1 MGKLGGLMSGV
12 ARASR
17 RLIVIAV
24 DDYADGNA
32 EFTKG
37 INEQVGVVTGWL
49 ADSALGPERQF
60 SLRRPDVT
68 LHSVQQVHR
77 FLNVQD
83 IAGARRREAIVIY
96 ITGHGQRGPSSGRH
110 YLRFART
117 DDGRLPGTALTTS
130 EVISAALG
138 SSAEH
143 VLVLVDSCFAGAL
156 ANDVQPV
163 LRDLTSRRKLASL
176 AVVTSGDFDEQPL
189 VGSFTE
195 LLRRTLEKI
204 GAEETGFAK
213 PYLSLREWRE
223 ALESVQR
230 EDHGLVEARWVWPE
244 QQLSDEAS
252 LCLPNP
258 RFEAPQDLGTA
269 VRELPD
275 AAGLFDGYWRDRAS
289 GRIHSEDMGWYF
301 SGRHHEMRTLTEFVT
316 RGSGVLVVTGAA
328 GSGKSALLARL
339 VTLTDPVFLD
349 QPDLSRVAAAVPAD
363 ERPAA
368 GSVDAAVLARNKTSL
383 GLIEDLL
390 RVLEAEAAPDGTAPL
405 QALLECLTARA
416 RENRVPT
423 LVIDALDE
431 AQDSLACLNDVVL
444 PIARLRV
451 ERHKPLVR
459 MVVGVRS
466 SPHDSP
472 DVAEHLVDA
481 DADELLHRLCWA
493 LEGDRLP
500 VPVTVQR
507 TDGPG
512 VADDIAAYVEALLA
526 GDEAGPYADRREQ
539 AGIAARAVARAV
551 APSFLDGRLAAD
563 QLRTAQQ
570 VQEVTARTWQERLS
584 RGTVA
589 LLHEDLHE
597 VARQQGLPVTVLV
610 RVLRATA
617 FGAGSGLPWAE
628 VWPGVAHAL
637 VAPGDS
643 GASVE
648 ELAAAIRTV
657 QTTRLTGYLAR
668 SEEDGRLTYRP
679 VHQQVAK
686 VLLEQP
692 SSLAGTSPVAPG
704 GDEVPPPLAEEHAR
718 ITRELALLLPAERA
732 TAHPYV
738 RRHLVAHA
746 TAGHVLDDEHVP
758 LRLLS
763 QETSHTLRERLGL
776 PLPEDPEETHR
787 THVAAAALIEPY
799 LTDAVDPASRHSSI
813 ALHALA
819 LRHREEP
826 QEPGATVLSP
836 RMVWWRSATNVLATP
851 GQYVRALLTIDVS
864 TGRTLVVAGTK
875 QGAHVWDAADGRHL
889 ADLPAG
895 LVDDLCVVRGNSR
908 AFLATA
914 GPRGVAIWDPLSGLR
929 IHHSSTPASAVH
941 VVTDGEDRWQLLSRY
956 GHGLTRWKPDQSRS
970 ETVPFPT
977 DEAGGQRRPAHTV
990 IRDRRGRPL
999 LVSAVSDGLVLQ
1011 SLDDDAIHSRARIAC
1026 RDVRRLLCLR
1036 RPGRTDM
1043 VLVANTGRV
1052 LSWDPDT
1059 GQVLPVGKGPA
1070 AFPAQFDLPDGRVVI
1085 ALERRRHRSV
1095 EVWELGEGGWDLV
1108 ADVTVGEITGLTTL
1122 PAADRWLVA
1131 TAGEEGLRLWQP
1143 KPATPRTP
1151 PGMSVGP
1158 VTALTAL
1165 RMPAADGRGHHRWIV
1180 GNPAGAVA
1188 MDLDGGNST
1197 DLAVGMVDALHPVSP
1212 GRVAVRAGTGTRIW
1226 QPPTAGDQQGPRPAP
1241 GGSHLAVFQ
1250 RRESSSDSCVVNW
1263 PPGSTHLARASY
1275 SGIFLEDVE
1284 GGPTEHITSV
1294 AFPRSRAVV
1303 ALPASDGVTPWL
1315 AIGTDRGVSIWDL
1328 EGGREVVHL
1337 RVRGRRRS
1345 DTLAL
1350 AVLRS
1355 AGSVLLAAADREGIH
1370 TWDTA
1375 DWEPRARITT
1385 PWTKSLASVTLS
1397 PTRDVLAS
1405 GSGHAV
1411 HLWDPV
1417 SGELLHSLIT
1427 AAPVDSIA
1435 SVYEDGQ
1442 VSLAIGGPAGL
1453 AAFRVNLPSPEPWAR
1468 RETGGSGG

>member
-1 MGKLGGLMSGV
+1 MSGV
-12 ARASR
+12 VRAPR

-32 EFTKG
+32 DFTKG
-37 INEQVGVVTGWL
+37 INEQVGIVTGWL
-49 ADSALGPERQF
+49 TDPALGPERQF
-60 SLRRPDVT
+60 SLRRPKEK
-68 LHSVQQVHR
+68 LHSVQQVHQ
-77 FLNVQD
+77 FLNGQD
-83 IAGARRREAIVIY
+83 IAGARRRDAIVVY
-96 ITGHGQRGPSSGRH
+96 ITGHGQRGPNSGRH

-163 LRDLTSRRKLASL
+163 LRDLTSRHNLTSL
-176 AVVTSGDFDEQPL
+176 AVVTSGNFNEQPL

-195 LLRRTLEKI
+195 LLRRTLERI
-204 GAEETGFAK
+204 GTEESGFVK
-213 PYLSLREWRE
+213 PHLSFREWQE
-223 ALESVQR
+223 ALGSVQR
-230 EDHGLVEARWVWPE
+230 EDPGLIEARWVWPE
-244 QQLSDEAS
+244 RPLSDEAS

-258 RFEAPQDLGTA
+258 RFEAPQDLGAA
-269 VRELPD
+269 VRDLPD

-289 GRIHSEDMGWYF
+289 GRIHSQDMGWYF
-301 SGRHHEMRTLTEFVT
+301 SGRHHEMRTLKEFVT

-339 VTLTDPVFLD
+339 VTLTDPVFLN
-349 QPDLSRVAAAVPAD
+349 QPDLFRVAAAVPPD

-368 GSVDAAVLARNKTSL
+368 GSVDAAVLARNKTPL
-383 GLIEDLL
+383 ALIEDLL
-390 RVLEAEAAPDGTAPL
+390 RVLEAEAAPEGTAPL
-405 QALLECLTARA
+405 QALLECLTARV

-444 PIARLRV
+444 PIARMRT
-451 ERHKPLVR
+451 ERHEPLVR

-466 SPHDSP
+466 SPDSSP
-472 DVAEHLVDA
+472 GVAAHLVDA

-493 LEGDRLP
+493 LEDDRLS

-507 TDGPG
+507 TDDPG
-512 VADDIAAYVEALLA
+512 IADDIAAYVESLLT
-526 GDEAGPYADRREQ
+526 GDEAGPYVGRHEQ
-539 AGIAARAVARAV
+539 AGTVAREVARAV

-563 QLRTAQQ
+563 QLRTALQ
-570 VQEVTARTWQERLS
+570 VQDVTARAWQERLS

-597 VARQQGLPVTVLV
+597 VARQHGLPVTVLV

-617 FGAGSGLPWAE
+617 FGVGSGLPWAE
-628 VWPGVAHAL
+628 IWPGVAHAL
-637 VAPGDS
+637 AAPGDS

-692 SSLAGTSPVAPG
+692 SSLAGTSPVAPD
-704 GDEVPPPLAEEHAR
+704 GDEVSPPLAEEHAR
-718 ITRELALLLPAERA
+718 ITRELALLLPPSDQA

-746 TAGHVLDDEHVP
+746 AAGHVLDDEHVP
-758 LRLLS
+758 LQLLS

-776 PLPEDPEETHR
+776 PLPEDPDENHQTN
-787 THVAAAALIEPY
+787 VAAAALIEPY

-819 LRHREEP
+819 LRYREEP

-851 GQYVRALLTIDVS
+851 GQFVHTLLTIDVS
-864 TGRTLVVAGTK
+864 PGRTLIVAGTK
-875 QGAHVWDAADGRHL
+875 QGVHVWDAADGRHL
-889 ADLPAG
+889 VDLPAG
-895 LVDDLCVVRGNSR
+895 LVDDMCLVRGNSR
-908 AFLATA
+908 SFLATA
-914 GPRGVAIWDPLSGLR
+914 GRQGIAIWDPLSGLR

-941 VVTDGEDRWQLLSRY
+941 VLTDGADRWQLLSHY
-956 GHGLTRWKPDQSRS
+956 GYGLTRWKPDENRS
-970 ETVPFPT
+970 EAVPLST
-977 DEAGGQRRPAHTV
+977 DETGGSLRRPTHAV

-999 LVSAVSDGLVLQ
+999 LVSVVSDGLVLRGLEDGLFL
-1011 SLDDDAIHSRARIAC
+1011 SHVRISC
-1026 RDVRRLLCLR
+1026 RDVRRLVCLR

-1043 VLVANTGRV
+1043 VLIAGTRR
-1052 LSWDPDT
+1052 LLTWDPAT
-1059 GQVLPVGKGPA
+1059 GQVLQVGKGPA
-1070 AFPAQFDLPDGRVVI
+1070 AFPAQFDLPDGRVAI
-1085 ALERRRHRSV
+1085 ALERRRQGRV
-1095 EVWELGEGGWDLV
+1095 EVWELSEGDWDLV
-1108 ADVTVGEITGLTTL
+1108 AAVTVGEITGLTTL
-1122 PAADRWLVA
+1122 PSADRWIVA

-1143 KPATPRTP
+1143 NPATSPTP

-1165 RMPAADGRGHHRWIV
+1165 RIPTADGQAHHRWIV
-1180 GNPAGAVA
+1180 GNAAGAAA

-1197 DLAVGMVDALHPVSP
+1197 ELAVGMVDALHPVPS
-1212 GRVAVRAGTGTRIW
+1212 GRVAVRSSTGTQIW
-1226 QPPTAGDQQGPRPAP
+1226 QPPTAGDLQGWRPAP
-1241 GGSHLAVFQ
+1241 GGSHLTALRQ
-1250 RRESSSDSCVVNW
+1250 RQSSANSCVVHW
-1263 PPGSTHLARASY
+1263 PPGSTRLARASHD
-1275 SGIFLEDVE
+1275 GILLEDTE
-1284 GGPTEHITSV
+1284 GETSENITGGPYQ
-1294 AFPRSRAVV
+1294 PRASYPLRALA
-1303 ALPASDGVTPWL
+1303 ALPTHDGTTPLL
-1315 AIGTDRGVSIWDL
+1315 AIGTIRGVGIWDL
-1328 EGGREVVHL
+1328 EAGREVT
-1337 RVRGRRRS
+1337 RPRIRGRRRS
-1345 DTLAL
+1345 NIQAL

-1355 AGSVLLAAADREGIH
+1355 AGSVLLAAADRDGIY
-1370 TWDTA
+1370 TWNTA
-1375 DWEPRARITT
+1375 DWEPLAQIAT
-1385 PWTKSLASVTLS
+1385 PWTKSLASVALS
-1397 PTRDVLAS
+1397 PTHHVLAS
-1405 GSGHAV
+1405 GSGHAL

-1435 SVYEDGQ
+1435 SASEDGS

-1453 AAFRVNLPSPEPWAR
+1453 AAFRVNLPTSEPWGWHGAV
-1468 RETGGSGG
+1468 